1 MTTTNSP
8 GTVGQW
14 GLQMAD
20 RFVRDLDDRE
30 RRILLERMA
39 ADDPVTLDAL
49 GETFGVTRERV
60 RQIERG
66 LRDKLALEDWAELC
80 EESMGRS
87 QWMMHIDQ
95 LRTTMPA
102 WFTPAEIGTA
112 PQPFMPTVVDLLRAS
127 GTVRITRATW
137 VTFGIEDGEDGDPS
151 IPDDL
156 GLDVAAGTATRLE
169 ALSQLAALGLKAHH
183 FPEWLDD
190 HGFYVR
196 HGRLRRSRET
206 VEEFLIEELRDYG
219 RPVDKAKIERWIEG
233 RWTFRSTMNR
243 IQADPRFARVDTD
256 TYALAEWNLRG
267 YSGIRDAIGD
277 FIAEHGPTPLAD
289 VVATLCSWFDVAPS
303 SVEQYAGQAPFRVRD
318 GIVDF
323 AGESTALVRGEIPT
337 LADIT
342 QERQR
347 RHWFITP
354 TGYTFRIHL
363 TEDHLRGSGWPTSLM
378 SAVVAGV
385 AEGAEWSMPFSEGPG
400 RCKIT
405 RRFNQQPNFGS
416 IKVALEAQG
425 ARVGDLAFIEFTGQ
439 PGAVTEVS
447 LRVVHA
453 FELPSDPFGM
463 ALVLVGADVSA
474 DDPERIVQDAL
485 GTNLLFADEL
495 VKLARARQDRAL
507 ADIFEHWSAL

>member
-66 LRDKLALEDWAELC
+66 LRDKLALEGWVELC
-80 EESMGRS
+80 EESIDRT

-137 VTFGIEDGEDGDPS
+137 ITFGIQEGDDGDSS

-156 GLDVAAGTATRLE
+156 GLEVAAGTATHLE
-169 ALSQLAALGLKAHH
+169 ALSQLEALGLEARY

-196 HGRLRRSRET
+196 HGRVRRSRET
-206 VEEFLIEELRDYG
+206 VEDFLIEELRDYG
-219 RPVDKAKIERWIEG
+219 RPVDKARIERWIEG
-233 RWTFRSTMNR
+233 
-243 IQADPRFARVDTD
+243 DGP
-256 TYALAEWNLRG
+256 
-267 YSGIRDAIGD
+267 SG
-277 FIAEHGPTPLAD
+277 
-289 VVATLCSWFDVAPS
+289 
-303 SVEQYAGQAPFRVRD
+303 
-318 GIVDF
+318 
-323 AGESTALVRGEIPT
+323 
-337 LADIT
+337 
-342 QERQR
+342 R
-347 RHWFITP
+347 R
-354 TGYTFRIHL
+354 
-363 TEDHLRGSGWPTSLM
+363 
-378 SAVVAGV
+378 
-385 AEGAEWSMPFSEGPG
+385 
-400 RCKIT
+400 
-405 RRFNQQPNFGS
+405 
-416 IKVALEAQG
+416 
-425 ARVGDLAFIEFTGQ
+425 
-439 PGAVTEVS
+439 
-447 LRVVHA
+447 
-453 FELPSDPFGM
+453 
-463 ALVLVGADVSA
+463 
-474 DDPERIVQDAL
+474 
-485 GTNLLFADEL
+485 
-495 VKLARARQDRAL
+495 
-507 ADIFEHWSAL
+507 